1 MGWLIAL
8 GIVVLLAILPLG
20 VSAIY
25 NAEGPLIRIIAGP
38 VKIKVFPLKKK
49 AGTEKQKKPKEKK
62 KADTATAKANKPK
75 KSGGSITDFLPLVQV
90 ALDFLNEFRKKL
102 RVNRL
107 ELKIILGG
115 GDPCDLGINY
125 GKAWTAVGN
134 LMPQLERFLVIKK
147 RDVEVECDFT
157 ASETTVIARLDITIT
172 LGRILS
178 LAVRYAIRALREFL
192 KINNKRKGGAVK

>member
-75 KSGGSITDFLPLVQV
+75 KSGGGSITDFLPLVQV

-147 RDVEVECDFT
+147 RDLQVECDFT
-157 ASETTVIARLDITIT
+157 ADTTFIYARADVTIT
-172 LGRILS
+172 LGRL
-178 LAVRYAIRALREFL
+178 LYLLVRYGVRALKQYL
-192 KINNKRKGGAVK
+192 KIQKGGAVT